1 MIATAPLLPPW
12 DDTCVRRNASLLV
25 PVALLVVAF
34 AACRWGGSSTDT
46 GSSGSLV
53 IHTADADATLSVEI
67 ADTPDERATGLMD
80 RESLPADA
88 GMAFVWDEPVDAS
101 FWMKDTLIPLSIA
114 FWDEQGRIV
123 AIVDMQ
129 PCRTDPCPTY
139 SSPEPYVGAVEANL
153 GWFGRHGAEV
163 DDLIELE
170 ANA

>member
-1 MIATAPLLPPW
+1 
-12 DDTCVRRNASLLV
+12 VRRNASLVL
-25 PVALLVVAF
+25 PLALLTLVL
-34 AACRWGGSSTDT
+34 AACQRSDSSTDA

-53 IHTADADATLSVEI
+53 VHATEGDATLSVEI
-67 ADTPDERATGLMD
+67 ADTSDERAQGLMD
-80 RESLPADA
+80 RDSLPADD

-101 FWMKDTLIPLSIA
+101 FWMKDTLIPLSVA

-123 AIVDMQ
+123 GILDME
-129 PCRTDPCPTY
+129 PCRADPCPTY

-163 DDLIELE
+163 GDLVELE